1 MENQTVLKKYLV
13 RKKNLL
19 ISSAFF
25 ATISTLMQFVPF
37 CCIYKIIELLMLGD
51 YTAQSLMYW
60 GMLSILSLIVSLIFL
75 YASSMCSHIAAF
87 NIFIRNS
94 YGFIGAPH

>member
-51 YTAQSLMYW
+51 YTAQSLMYG
-60 GMLSILSLIVSLIFL
+60 GMLSILSLIFL